1 MPKYDY
7 DLFVIGAGSGGVRA
21 ARLSAS
27 FGARVAIAED
37 RFLGGTCVNVGC
49 VPKKLFSFAAHYR
62 DEFEDAAGFGW
73 EAPTR
78 TFDWPTLREN
88 KNREIERLN
97 GIYGRLL
104 EASGVELVRGRARI
118 VGPQE
123 VAVGDRRITAKRILV
138 ATGSSAVKRDIR
150 GAELGVTSD
159 AMFFLPELPRRALVV
174 GGGYIAVEFASIL
187 NGLGTETTLAYRGAH
202 LLRGFDDDVR
212 VFLAEEMRKK
222 GVRILLNTDV
232 IELTDAGGGRREACY
247 NDGTMETFD
256 LVLFATGRRPASGGL
271 GLEALGVRLTDT
283 GGVEVDDAFAS
294 SVPSIFALGDVIDRI
309 KLTPV
314 AIHEAICFA
323 NAQFNGRPLRMD
335 YENVASAVFS
345 HPNIGTVGLTEAAA
359 RGRYGEIDVYT
370 SQFRPLKLTL
380 TSSEERTFMKLVV
393 DRAGDRVV
401 GVHMVGPEAGEI
413 VQGFAVALKCGAT
426 KAQFDATVGIHPT
439 AAEELVTMRE
449 RRPPPVRD

>member
-1 MPKYDY
+1 MAKYDY

-21 ARLSAS
+21 ARLAAS
-27 FGARVAIAED
+27 LGARVAIAEE

-49 VPKKLFSFAAHYR
+49 IPKKLFSYAAHYR

-73 EAPTR
+73 DAPTR
-78 TFDWPTLREN
+78 TFDWTALREN

-104 EASGVELVRGRARI
+104 EASGATLIRGRARLAGAQAVE
-118 VGPQE
+118 VG
-123 VAVGDRRITAKRILV
+123 GRRVSAERILV
-138 ATGSSAVKRDIR
+138 ATGSYAVRPEIR
-150 GAELGVTSD
+150 GAELGVISD

-187 NGLGTETTLAYRGAH
+187 NGLGVETTLAYRGPH

-222 GVRILLNTDV
+222 GLRILLNTDV

-271 GLEALGVRLTDT
+271 GLEEAGVRLTDT

-294 SVPSIFALGDVIDRI
+294 SVPSIFALGDVIDRV

-314 AIHEAICFA
+314 AIHEAVCFA
-323 NAQFNGRPLRMD
+323 HTQFNGRRLRMD
-335 YENVASAVFS
+335 YENIPSAVFS
-345 HPNIGTVGLTEAAA
+345 HPNVGTVGLAEAAA
-359 RGRYGEIDVYT
+359 RAKHGEVDVYT

-393 DRAGDRVV
+393 ERAGDRVV

-413 VQGFAVALKCGAT
+413 VQGFAVALRCGAT

-439 AAEELVTMRE
+439 AAEELVTLRE
-449 RRPPPVRD
+449 RRPPPEKD